1 MPSFTRF
8 SSHLT
13 VLTLLGL
20 LLSQLTSVGVAPA
33 RAQPV
38 SLEDDLSLLCGNGGS
53 TGTEDAYTLGAGDR
67 LHMDILEVSD
77 YSRDYQV
84 LVDGSLNLPL
94 VGSLRVQ
101 GMTLK
106 QAEQA
111 LTRKYFAFLQ
121 LPCVSLTLLSP
132 RPLQLGIAG
141 EVHSPGSYTVP
152 LEQGAKFPT
161 VTQAMELAGGVT
173 QTADLR
179 NVQIRRQTHSG
190 PPEILLV
197 NLWELLRNGDLS
209 QDIVLRDGD
218 SIFIPA
224 TDSFN
229 LAESR
234 QLAAANFY
242 TDRSQPVKIAVVGE
256 VARPGPYTITSN
268 AQSAGAEESPVTV
281 TRAIELAGGIMP
293 QADIRR
299 IQVRRTTR
307 SGVGQTPIEVDL
319 WQLLKGGDLKQDAI
333 LQDGDTVVVPT
344 ASEINAQEA
353 PQVAAAS
360 FSPDTIPVNVVGE
373 VPNPGTVQVPPN
385 TPLNQAL
392 LAAGGFNPRRARKS
406 SVELIRLNPNGSVS
420 RRRVRI
426 DFKQGINEENN
437 PILHRNDVIVVGRS
451 RLTSVTDTLGTALR
465 PLGSVFSFLNFFR
478 IFD

>member
-1 MPSFTRF
+1 MLAQFAS
-8 SSHLT
+8 L
-13 VLTLLGL
+13 
-20 LLSQLTSVGVAPA
+20 GVAPA
-33 RAQPV
+33 SAQTVP
-38 SLEDDLSLLCGNGGS
+38 LGDDLSLLCGHDGS
-53 TGTEDAYTLGAGDR
+53 GVTEDAYTLGAGDR
-67 LHMDILEVSD
+67 VHMEILEVSD
-77 YSRDYQV
+77 YSREYQV

-94 VGSLRVQ
+94 VGSLMVQ
-101 GMTLK
+101 GLTLK
-106 QAEQA
+106 QAEQQ

-121 LPCVSLTLLSP
+121 LPCVTLTLLSP

-141 EVHSPGSYTVP
+141 EVHRPGSYTVK
-152 LEQGAKFPT
+152 LEQGTTFPT

-179 NVQIRRQTHSG
+179 NVQIRRQVSAG
-190 PPEILLV
+190 PPQTILV
-197 NLWELLRNGDLS
+197 NLWELLRSGDLT

-224 TDSFN
+224 TNNFN

-242 TDRSQPVKIAVVGE
+242 SDRSQPVNIAVVGE
-256 VARPGPYTITSN
+256 VARPGPYTITSET
-268 AQSAGAEESPVTV
+268 QTPGIEDSPVTV

-299 IQVRRTTR
+299 IQVRRIAR
-307 SGVGQTPIEVDL
+307 SGVGQAPIEVDL
-319 WQLLKGGDLKQDAI
+319 WQLLKGGDLQQDAI
-333 LQDGDTVVVPT
+333 LQDGDTVVVP
-344 ASEINAQEA
+344 AAAEINPQEA
-353 PQVAAAS
+353 PQLAVAS

-373 VPNPGTVQVPPN
+373 VLSPGTVQVPPN

-392 LAAGGFNPRRARKS
+392 LAAGGFNNRRARKG
-406 SVELIRLNPNGSVS
+406 SVELIRLNPNGTVS

-451 RLTSVTDTLGTALR
+451 RLTSFSDTLGTALR